1 MGSLDQGT
9 ASQVNRKIALID
21 VTAYNPAQMVT
32 YFNDNYGNKGW
43 EVKQVV
49 VIGSNKYLLA
59 EKQY

>member
-1 MGSLDQGT
+1 MGSLDNTSG
-9 ASQVNRKIALID
+9 SSVNRKIQLVD
-21 VTAYNPAQMVT
+21 VTAYNPAQIVT

-59 EKQY
+59 EKEY

>member
-1 MGSLDQGT
+1 MGTLDNTEG
-9 ASQVNRKIALID
+9 AQVNRKITLID
-21 VTAYNPAQMVT
+21 VTPYTPAQIET

-49 VIGSNKYLLA
+49 VIGTNKYLLT

>member
-1 MGSLDQGT
+1 MGTLDQGT
-9 ASQVNRKIALID
+9 ASQVNRKIELVD
-21 VTAYNPAQMVT
+21 VTPYTPAQIED

-43 EVKQVV
+43 EIKQVV